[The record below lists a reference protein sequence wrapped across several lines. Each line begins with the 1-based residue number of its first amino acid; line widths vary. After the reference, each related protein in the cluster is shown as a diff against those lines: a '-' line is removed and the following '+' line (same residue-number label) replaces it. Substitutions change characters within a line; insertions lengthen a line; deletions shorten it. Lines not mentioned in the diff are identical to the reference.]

1 MKPLLS
7 HVLRDH
13 VLLGALASLVMLP
26 FYGWSGCALF
36 FLANILIDLD
46 HYAFFLWKTR
56 LRYWDPATMF
66 RFFEE
71 VHSRCYRPEF
81 LVVEPIHTVEI
92 FALLALGAF
101 FGGGLFVPV
110 FAGFFF
116 HAVVD
121 IIHLHRLRILTKRCH
136 SLIEYFWRS
145 ACQRRRGMDP
155 AVIDQEA
162 MAAAGLLPAAAD
174 VSIR

>member
-13 VLLGALASLVMLP
+13 VLLGVLSSLSMVP
-26 FYGWSGCALF
+26 FYGWPGSVLF
-36 FLANILIDLD
+36 FSANILIDLD

-56 LRYWDPATMF
+56 LRYWDPAAMF

-71 VHSRCYRPEF
+71 VHSRRDRPEF

-92 FALLALGAF
+92 FVLLAFGSF

-116 HAVVD
+116 HAIVD
-121 IIHLHRLRILTKRCH
+121 IVHLHRLRILTKRCH
-136 SLIEYFWRS
+136 SLVEYFWRS
-145 ACQRRRGMDP
+145 ARQRRRGLDP
-155 AVIDQEA
+155 GVIDQEA
-162 MAAAGLLPAAAD
+162 MDAAGLLPEGAGP
-174 VSIR
+174 SIR